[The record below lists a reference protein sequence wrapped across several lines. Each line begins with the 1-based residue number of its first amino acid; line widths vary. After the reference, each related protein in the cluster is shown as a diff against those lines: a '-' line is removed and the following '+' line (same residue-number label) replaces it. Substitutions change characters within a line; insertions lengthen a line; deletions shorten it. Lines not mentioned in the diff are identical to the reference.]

1 MNNEI
6 KVIENSN
13 KKTYT
18 VNEIAQMLCIGRNA
32 AYTLVKED
40 KFRTVMIGST
50 IRVSKKSFD
59 EWLNSVE

>member
-6 KVIENSN
+6 NINTSN

-18 VNEIAQMLCIGRNA
+18 VSEIAEMLCIGRNA
-32 AYTLVKED
+32 AYTLMKEEQF
-40 KFRTVMIGST
+40 KIVRIGTT

-59 EWLNSVE
+59 EWLDTVS